1 MNNDTD
7 NKNMKLL
14 KTTDIQNIKQIIKT
28 ILFILIQNCFYQK
41 GL

>member
-28 ILFILIQNCFYQK
+28 ILFILIPTVLSK